1 MKINFDTKLKQI
13 DGTEV
18 DGTVRELAV
27 QALLATFNNE
37 GEIGGDEKE
46 KRYLLA
52 KKIQAGEQD
61 LTVEEA
67 ALVKKLVGMAYQP
80 LFVGQAYAVL
90 NG

>member
-18 DGTVRELAV
+18 DGTVKDLAV
-27 QALLATFNNE
+27 QALLATFNSE
-37 GEIGGDEKE
+37 GELAGDEKE

-52 KKIQAGEQD
+52 VKVQAGAED
-61 LTVEEA
+61 ITPEEA
-67 ALVKKLVGMAYQP
+67 ALLKKLIGMAYQP